1 MGRLSGGAR
10 VNAVEVQVSV
20 PGGGPALAELR
31 GFLRNH
37 PRSRRLAI
45 SSRSRR
51 DDGSMGTLDVL
62 NVVLTQ
68 SAAYGALAVAL
79 HDSLR
84 NRRRATGPTPPTITL
99 TRGDITLQVS
109 GEHSAEAIQRLL
121 QSLPEPPAATDD
133 PDADDPDAD
142 DPDAEPEPAP

>member
-1 MGRLSGGAR
+1 MD
-10 VNAVEVQVSV
+10 AVEIQISV
-20 PGGGPALAELR
+20 PEGGPALAELR
-31 GFLRNH
+31 GLLRDH
-37 PRSRRLAI
+37 PRSRRLVI
-45 SSRSRR
+45 GSRSRR

-84 NRRRATGPTPPTITL
+84 NRRWATGPTPPTLTL

-121 QSLPEPPAATDD
+121 QSLPELPTVTDD
-133 PDADDPDAD
+133 PDTAPNADS
-142 DPDAEPEPAP
+142 EPAP

>member
-1 MGRLSGGAR
+1 MD
-10 VNAVEVQVSV
+10 VVEVQISV
-20 PGGGPALAELR
+20 PDGGPALAALR
-31 GFLRNH
+31 GFLRDH

-45 SSRSRR
+45 NSRSRR
-51 DDGSMGTLDVL
+51 DDGSMGTLEVL

-84 NRRRATGPTPPTITL
+84 NRRRTSGPTPPTLTL

-109 GEHSAEAIQRLL
+109 GEHSAEEIRRLL
-121 QSLPEPPAATDD
+121 ELLPESPAVT
-133 PDADDPDAD
+133 D
-142 DPDAEPEPAP
+142 DPDAEPGADAEPAL